1 MLTIDELFNDLGKAS
16 WFTKLDF
23 CQGFHEILMVK
34 EDIAKTVFRTHHGH
48 YEYHIMP
55 FGLSNTP
62 STFQTTMNAVLQPFL
77 CQFAVVFFNDIL
89 VYSESLQTH
98 LNHRNWSSIYCCR
111 VNSFL
116 SALSVFSPNTNWNIW
131 VISFPTK
138 ASNLIH
144 QRLLPWYSGHHL
156 NHKRTSKLS

>member
-1 MLTIDELFNDLGKAS
+1 MLTIDELLDDLGKAS

-98 LNHRNWSSIYCCR
+98 LNHRN
-111 VNSFL
+111 
-116 SALSVFSPNTNWNIW
+116 
-131 VISFPTK
+131 
-138 ASNLIH
+138 
-144 QRLLPWYSGHHL
+144 
-156 NHKRTSKLS
+156 